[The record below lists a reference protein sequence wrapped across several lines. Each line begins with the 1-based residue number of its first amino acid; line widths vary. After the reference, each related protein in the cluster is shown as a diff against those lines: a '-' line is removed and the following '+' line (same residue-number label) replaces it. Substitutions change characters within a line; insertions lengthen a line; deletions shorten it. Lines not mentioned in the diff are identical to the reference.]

1 MTNWNAWTNCPC
13 GTTHAKT
20 RTRSV
25 KIPLAG
31 AGKRCKPTTER
42 GICTKVKCDCSSKPG
57 SYGDRCENRDCVM
70 GSWSSWSTCKGC
82 PKCDGIY
89 NCPHFNPRKSRS
101 RSVRIQK
108 EGNGRAC
115 GSTTD
120 SDSCGYRCVYRCYKI
135 NPYAFHVGSG
145 FPLKQV
151 CQYVAT

>member
-13 GTTHAKT
+13 GTTSAKT

-57 SYGDRCENRDCVM
+57 SYGDRCENRHCVM
-70 GSWSSWSTCKGC
+70 GSWSSWSTCKAC
-82 PKCDGIY
+82 PQCHG
-89 NCPHFNPRKSRS
+89 NCPQLNPRKYRR
-101 RSVRIQK
+101 RSVRTQK

-115 GSTTD
+115 GRTTE
-120 SDSCGYRCVYRCYKI
+120 SNYCGYKCVYRCY
-135 NPYAFHVGSG
+135 PSMDAFEFG
-145 FPLKQV
+145 FAEEICRYSQE
-151 CQYVAT
+151 